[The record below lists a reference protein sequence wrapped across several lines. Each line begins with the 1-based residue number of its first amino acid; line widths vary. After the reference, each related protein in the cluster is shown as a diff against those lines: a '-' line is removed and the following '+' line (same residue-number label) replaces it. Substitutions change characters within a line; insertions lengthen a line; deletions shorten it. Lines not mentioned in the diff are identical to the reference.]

1 MDPWDSGCL
10 SGYTIAISPQIG
22 PSHSTE
28 ARVSILTMRISSRGL
43 SDRGFTLAFSIA
55 DTTSFPFVTLP
66 NTVCLLSSHGV
77 ATVVMKN

>member
-1 MDPWDSGCL
+1 
-10 SGYTIAISPQIG
+10 
-22 PSHSTE
+22 
-28 ARVSILTMRISSRGL
+28 MRISSRGL